1 MLTSQGFGL
10 IVELFAAVLLAAALT
25 GFLVRRSQSWLV
37 GAAVAFTILII
48 AVTIII
54 ESST

>member
-25 GFLVRRSQSWLV
+25 GFFLWRSQPWLV
-37 GAAVAFTILII
+37 GAAIAFTILII

-54 ESST
+54 KAST